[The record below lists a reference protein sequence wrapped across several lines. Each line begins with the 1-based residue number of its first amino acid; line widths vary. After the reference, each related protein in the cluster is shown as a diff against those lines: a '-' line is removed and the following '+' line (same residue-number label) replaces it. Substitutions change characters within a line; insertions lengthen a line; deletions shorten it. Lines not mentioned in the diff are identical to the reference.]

1 MELNYKELNHVMHQY
16 LDENDIEEV
25 YAAYKYARTAH
36 SGQFRKSGEPFIIHP
51 VAVSIVLA
59 EQKLPKKVL
68 ICALLHDVIEDTSV
82 TYEDIANNFGQDVA
96 DIVEGVTKLGNI
108 HGLTNDQVQAA
119 NHHKIILAAAKDIR
133 VILVKLADRV
143 HNMRTIKHM
152 RDESKKKI
160 ATETLEIY
168 APLAHRFGMYRIK
181 WELEDLSFKCIN
193 RKAYDDIAEKLQMRR
208 SERDNI
214 VNKITVD
221 AMKLINENGVEARI
235 YGRSKSIY
243 SIYQKLKKSGKDFDD
258 LTDLFAFRIIVKTIP
273 ECYQVLGIIH
283 ENYKPIPMRFK
294 DYIPTPK
301 HNMYQSIHT
310 TVLTMWGVPIEF
322 QIRTESMDQTAEYGI
337 ASHWMYKSDK
347 ESETLQNL
355 AKSRVDLLRR
365 ATESGN
371 GLDAKEFMDAI
382 KLDYFSK
389 NLIVYTP
396 KGDVVEVPED
406 SCVLDFAYY
415 IHTNIGHKAVSAKV
429 NDKVVSVF
437 HRLQIGDVVQVITSD
452 IAEPSVSSIQMV
464 KTSRAKEAIQK
475 YFKNLKK
482 NNFRKEGKRILDQMA
497 REEGI
502 NDFDEYITENN
513 IKQKLG
519 HRFNVDTSEDFY
531 YEVGVGS
538 INLKEV
544 FEFAHDNEK
553 SNSSLT
559 NKDVIVEGESQ
570 YTHKLC
576 TLCSPIPGDDI
587 YAIEGKK
594 YTMNKHYIIHRH
606 GCIDSEHTL
615 SAEWNQKLDDVY
627 VARFNFEII
636 DEKGSMAKVLKLLSE
651 MDKNMTSVYLR
662 AGIAAEAVGRISVE
676 LRNYKEYQD
685 VRSNLMQLDNVKK
698 VTRVIGK
705 DEDENY

>member
-1 MELNYKELNHVMHQY
+1 MELNYKELNQVMHQY
-16 LDENDIEEV
+16 LDEEDIEEV
-25 YAAYKYARTAH
+25 YQAYQYARKAH

-68 ICALLHDVIEDTSV
+68 ICALLHDVIEDTDI
-82 TYEDIANNFGQDVA
+82 TYDDIANKFGTEVA

-108 HGLTNDQVQAA
+108 RGLTNDQVQAA

-193 RKAYDDIAEKLQMRR
+193 RKAYDEIAEQLQMKR

-221 AMKLINENGVEARI
+221 AMDLINENGVDARI

-243 SIYQKLKKSGKDFDD
+243 SIYQKLKTSGKDFDD

-273 ECYQVLGIIH
+273 ECYRVLGIIH

-310 TVLTMWGVPIEF
+310 TVLTMWGIPIEF
-322 QIRTESMDQTAEYGI
+322 QIRTDAMDQTAEYGI
-337 ASHWMYKSDK
+337 ASHWMYKSDT
-347 ESETLQNL
+347 ESEVLQDL

-371 GLDAKEFMDAI
+371 GSDAKEFMDAI

-396 KGDVVEVPED
+396 KGDVVEIPEE

-429 NDKVVSVF
+429 NDKVVSIF

-452 IAEPSVSSIQMV
+452 IAEPSISSIQMV

-482 NNFRKEGKRILDQMA
+482 NNFRKEGERILDQMSLD
-497 REEGI
+497 EGI
-502 NDFDEYITENN
+502 EDFDNYITEHNL
-513 IKQKLG
+513 KQKLWDQ
-519 HRFNVDTSEDFY
+519 FNVDTADDFY
-531 YEVGVGS
+531 YEIGLGS
-538 INLKEV
+538 IALKDIFMFIKNNDETC
-544 FEFAHDNEK
+544 ETECNK
-553 SNSSLT
+553 SIL
-559 NKDVIVEGESQ
+559 IEGKKE

-576 TLCSPIPGDDI
+576 SLCSPLPGDDI
-587 YAIEGKK
+587 YAIKGKNFTPK
-594 YTMNKHYIIHRH
+594 EHFTIHRQ
-606 GCIDSEHTL
+606 GCITSGEMLKAVWNNKDE
-615 SAEWNQKLDDVY
+615 AEF
-627 VARFNFEII
+627 VARFNLTII
-636 DEKGSMAKVLKLLSE
+636 DEKGSMARVLKLLSE
-651 MDKNMTSVYLR
+651 MEKNITSVYLR
-662 AGIAAEAVGRISVE
+662 AGIASEAVGRISVE
-676 LRNYKEYQD
+676 LQHVKEYQD
-685 VRSNLMQLDNVKK
+685 IRSNLLQLDNVKK
-698 VTRVIGK
+698 VERVIGK
-705 DEDENY
+705 DRDAIS